1 MSAVNSRNAFGK
13 INLEPW
19 DIVVVVTYFVAVI
32 AVGIW
37 SSWRS
42 SRGSMSGYFLASRS
56 MHWIPVG
63 ASLFAS
69 NIGSGHFVGLA
80 GSGAA
85 SGIGIAGFELNALF
99 VLILL
104 GWFFVPVYVAS
115 GVYTMPEYLRKRFG
129 GQRIRIYL
137 SVLALLLS
145 IFTKISADLFAGAI
159 FIKQALGWNLYL
171 SVCALLIVA
180 CLFTVAGG
188 LSAVIWTDFVQTVL
202 IVIGAFALMIMS
214 LVEVGGYDQLMKA
227 FATAEP
233 TNASYARYTA
243 TNESCSRVPD
253 NYNHLLR
260 SPLDSE
266 LPWTGMVF
274 GSVVCAIWYW
284 CSDQV
289 IVQRALSAKNMVHA
303 KAGCVMAG
311 YLKLLPM
318 YLLVIPGMAARV
330 LFPDLVACSSP
341 ERCREVCDNENGCT
355 NIAYPLL
362 VVKLMPVGARG
373 MMLSV
378 MLAALMSS
386 LTSIFNSSST
396 IFTIDIWKKFR
407 KNASEMELL
416 IVGRTFVV
424 VLVGVSI
431 IWIPIIE
438 VFPSSQLFHY
448 IQGVTSYL
456 APPVCAVYVLAVSW
470 KRINEPGAFWGLM
483 IGLAAGMSRFIWEF
497 SYHVPGCGS
506 PDPDPRP
513 AIISSVHYLHFAVL
527 LFLISVIATVV
538 ISLLTPPID
547 DKKARFNPNLVACSS
562 PERCREVCDN
572 ENGCTNIAY
581 PLLVVKLM
589 PVGARGMMLSVM
601 LAALMSSLT
610 SIFNSSSTIF
620 TIDIWKKFRKNA
632 SEMELLIVG
641 RTFVVV
647 LVGVSIIWIPIIEVF
662 PSSQL
667 FHYIQGV
674 TSYLAPPV
682 CAVYVLAVSWKR
694 INEPGAFWGLMI
706 GLAAGMSRFIWEF
719 SYHVPG
725 CGSPDPDPRPAIIS
739 SVHYLHFAVLL
750 FLISVIATV
759 VISLLTPPID
769 DKKLYRLTYA
779 TRKSTAIREDLD
791 RPRIKSVSQ
800 VNGVYNGTDNVSY
813 TKSSENLAND
823 IPMTTLRH
831 SSPHES
837 IRPTHKEVSGLK
849 RALFCICGV
858 TSTQQKAEA
867 EAANPLPRL
876 SPAEEAH
883 EAARSLEEHP
893 LWGKVCNVNAVV
905 LLVVASFVL
914 GFYA

>member
-1 MSAVNSRNAFGK
+1 MSAVNSGNSFGK

-483 IGLAAGMSRFIWEF
+483 IGLA
-497 SYHVPGCGS
+497 V
-506 PDPDPRP
+506 
-513 AIISSVHYLHFAVL
+513 
-527 LFLISVIATVV
+527 
-538 ISLLTPPID
+538 
-547 DKKARFNPNLVACSS
+547 
-562 PERCREVCDN
+562 
-572 ENGCTNIAY
+572 
-581 PLLVVKLM
+581 
-589 PVGARGMMLSVM
+589 
-601 LAALMSSLT
+601 
-610 SIFNSSSTIF
+610 
-620 TIDIWKKFRKNA
+620 
-632 SEMELLIVG
+632 
-641 RTFVVV
+641 
-647 LVGVSIIWIPIIEVF
+647 
-662 PSSQL
+662 
-667 FHYIQGV
+667 
-674 TSYLAPPV
+674 
-682 CAVYVLAVSWKR
+682 
-694 INEPGAFWGLMI
+694 
-706 GLAAGMSRFIWEF
+706 GMSRFIWEF

-769 DKKLYRLTYA
+769 DKKLHRLTYA
-779 TRKSTAIREDLD
+779 TRKSTEIREDLD

-813 TKSSENLAND
+813 TKSSENLTND

-876 SPAEEAH
+876 SPAEEAL

>member
-1 MSAVNSRNAFGK
+1 MSAVNSGNAFGK

-483 IGLAAGMSRFIWEF
+483 IGLA
-497 SYHVPGCGS
+497 V
-506 PDPDPRP
+506 
-513 AIISSVHYLHFAVL
+513 
-527 LFLISVIATVV
+527 
-538 ISLLTPPID
+538 
-547 DKKARFNPNLVACSS
+547 
-562 PERCREVCDN
+562 
-572 ENGCTNIAY
+572 
-581 PLLVVKLM
+581 
-589 PVGARGMMLSVM
+589 
-601 LAALMSSLT
+601 
-610 SIFNSSSTIF
+610 
-620 TIDIWKKFRKNA
+620 
-632 SEMELLIVG
+632 
-641 RTFVVV
+641 
-647 LVGVSIIWIPIIEVF
+647 
-662 PSSQL
+662 
-667 FHYIQGV
+667 
-674 TSYLAPPV
+674 
-682 CAVYVLAVSWKR
+682 
-694 INEPGAFWGLMI
+694 
-706 GLAAGMSRFIWEF
+706 GMSRFIWEF

-769 DKKLYRLTYA
+769 DKKLHRLTYA
-779 TRKSTAIREDLD
+779 TRKSTEIREDLD

-813 TKSSENLAND
+813 TKSSENLTND

-876 SPAEEAH
+876 SPAEEAL

>member
-1 MSAVNSRNAFGK
+1 MTELNAVNRGDSFGK
-13 INLEPW
+13 INLESW

-42 SRGSMSGYFLASRS
+42 SSGSMSGYFLASRS

-171 SVCALLIVA
+171 SVCALLVVA

-188 LSAVIWTDFVQTVL
+188 LSAVMWTDFVQTVL
-202 IVIGAFALMIMS
+202 IVIGAFVLMVIS
-214 LVEVGGYDQLMKA
+214 LVEVGGYDQLMKS

-233 TNASYARYTA
+233 TNASYARYTS
-243 TNESCSRVPD
+243 TNESCSKVPD

-260 SPLDSE
+260 SPSDTE

-303 KAGCVMAG
+303 KAGCLLAG

-341 ERCREVCDNENGCT
+341 ERCREVCDNDNGCS

-362 VVKLMPVGARG
+362 VIKLMPIGARG

-416 IVGRTFVV
+416 IVGRSFVV
-424 VLVGVSI
+424 VLVAVSI
-431 IWIPIIE
+431 VWIPIIE
-438 VFPSSQLFHY
+438 VFPGSQLFHY

-483 IGLAAGMSRFIWEF
+483 IGLAVGMSRFIWEF
-497 SYHVPGCGS
+497 AYRVPGCGS
-506 PDPDPRP
+506 SDPDPRP
-513 AIISSVHYLHFAVL
+513 IIISSVHYLHFAAL
-527 LFLISVIATVV
+527 LFVISVIATIV
-538 ISLLTPPID
+538 ISLLTPPIED
-547 DKKARFNPNLVACSS
+547 
-562 PERCREVCDN
+562 E
-572 ENGCTNIAY
+572 
-581 PLLVVKLM
+581 
-589 PVGARGMMLSVM
+589 
-601 LAALMSSLT
+601 
-610 SIFNSSSTIF
+610 
-620 TIDIWKKFRKNA
+620 
-632 SEMELLIVG
+632 
-641 RTFVVV
+641 
-647 LVGVSIIWIPIIEVF
+647 
-662 PSSQL
+662 
-667 FHYIQGV
+667 
-674 TSYLAPPV
+674 
-682 CAVYVLAVSWKR
+682 
-694 INEPGAFWGLMI
+694 
-706 GLAAGMSRFIWEF
+706 
-719 SYHVPG
+719 
-725 CGSPDPDPRPAIIS
+725 
-739 SVHYLHFAVLL
+739 
-750 FLISVIATV
+750 
-759 VISLLTPPID
+759 
-769 DKKLYRLTYA
+769 KLYRLTYS
-779 TRKSTAIREDLD
+779 TRTSTEIREDLD
-791 RPRIKSVSQ
+791 RPRVKSGAR
-800 VNGVYNGTDNVSY
+800 VNGAYNGTDNVSY
-813 TKSSENLAND
+813 TRSSTSINN
-823 IPMTTLRH
+823 IPMKNVAH
-831 SSPHES
+831 SSPHE
-837 IRPTHKEVSGLK
+837 IMPPAHKETSSIK
-849 RALFCICGV
+849 KALFCICGV
-858 TSTQQKAEA
+858 TSTQKKAEA
-867 EAANPLPRL
+867 DAANPLPLL
-876 SPAEEAH
+876 SPAEEAV
-883 EAARSLEEHP
+883 EAARSLDEHP

-905 LLVVASFVL
+905 LLVVASFMWGL
-914 GFYA
+914 YA

>member
-1 MSAVNSRNAFGK
+1 ASVMTEPAAKSGDVFTTV
-13 INLEPW
+13 NLEAW
-19 DIVVVVTYFVAVI
+19 DIVVVVAYFVAVI
-32 AVGIW
+32 AVGVW

-85 SGIGIAGFELNALF
+85 SGIGIAGFELNAVF
-99 VLILL
+99 ILILL

-129 GQRIRIYL
+129 GQRIRVYL

-171 SVCALLIVA
+171 SVCVLLVIA

-188 LSAVIWTDFVQTVL
+188 LSAVIWTDFVQTIL
-202 IVIGAFALMIMS
+202 IVVGAFVLMVLS
-214 LVEVGGYDQLMKA
+214 LVEVGGYDNLMKA
-227 FATAEP
+227 YATAEP

-243 TNESCSRVPD
+243 NNESCSRVPD

-260 SPLDSE
+260 SPSDSE

-274 GSVVCAIWYW
+274 GLTISAIWYW

-311 YLKLLPM
+311 YLKLLPL
-318 YLLVIPGMAARV
+318 YLLVLPGMAARV

-341 ERCREVCDNENGCT
+341 ERCRDVCDNDKGCT

-362 VVKLMPVGARG
+362 VVKLMPIGARG

-407 KNASEMELL
+407 KSASEVELL

-424 VLVGVSI
+424 VLVAVSI
-431 IWIPIIE
+431 VWIPIIE
-438 VFPSSQLFHY
+438 AFPGSQLFHY
-448 IQGVTSYL
+448 IQSVTSFL

-483 IGLAAGMSRFIWEF
+483 VGLVVGMCRFGWEI
-497 SYHVPGCGS
+497 SYSVPGCGS
-506 PDPDPRP
+506 TDPDPRP

-527 LFLISVIATVV
+527 LFFISVITTVV

-547 DKKARFNPNLVACSS
+547 EK
-562 PERCREVCDN
+562 
-572 ENGCTNIAY
+572 
-581 PLLVVKLM
+581 
-589 PVGARGMMLSVM
+589 
-601 LAALMSSLT
+601 
-610 SIFNSSSTIF
+610 
-620 TIDIWKKFRKNA
+620 
-632 SEMELLIVG
+632 
-641 RTFVVV
+641 
-647 LVGVSIIWIPIIEVF
+647 
-662 PSSQL
+662 Q
-667 FHYIQGV
+667 
-674 TSYLAPPV
+674 
-682 CAVYVLAVSWKR
+682 
-694 INEPGAFWGLMI
+694 
-706 GLAAGMSRFIWEF
+706 
-719 SYHVPG
+719 
-725 CGSPDPDPRPAIIS
+725 
-739 SVHYLHFAVLL
+739 
-750 FLISVIATV
+750 
-759 VISLLTPPID
+759 
-769 DKKLYRLTYA
+769 LYRLTYS
-779 TRKSTAIREDLD
+779 TRNSTEIREDLEK
-791 RPRIKSVSQ
+791 PRKKSVYEITAVSG
-800 VNGVYNGTDNVSY
+800 GVENKAFS
-813 TKSSENLAND
+813 KSSDNLTSPNEIA
-823 IPMTTLRH
+823 MTTRGPA
-831 SSPHES
+831 SPHQAV
-837 IRPTHKEVSGLK
+837 PTPPKEMSGIK
-849 RALFCICGV
+849 RAFFCICGV
-858 TSTQQKAEA
+858 TSTHERAEA
-867 EAANPLPRL
+867 DDANPMPAM

-883 EAARSLEEHP
+883 QAAESLQEHP
-893 LWGKVCNVNAVV
+893 VWGKVCNVNAIV
-905 LLVVASFVL
+905 LMVVVAFVW

>member
-1 MSAVNSRNAFGK
+1 MKDKVRESERRKGKRTTMSAVNSGNAFGK

-483 IGLAAGMSRFIWEF
+483 IGLA
-497 SYHVPGCGS
+497 V
-506 PDPDPRP
+506 
-513 AIISSVHYLHFAVL
+513 
-527 LFLISVIATVV
+527 
-538 ISLLTPPID
+538 
-547 DKKARFNPNLVACSS
+547 
-562 PERCREVCDN
+562 
-572 ENGCTNIAY
+572 
-581 PLLVVKLM
+581 
-589 PVGARGMMLSVM
+589 
-601 LAALMSSLT
+601 
-610 SIFNSSSTIF
+610 
-620 TIDIWKKFRKNA
+620 
-632 SEMELLIVG
+632 
-641 RTFVVV
+641 
-647 LVGVSIIWIPIIEVF
+647 
-662 PSSQL
+662 
-667 FHYIQGV
+667 
-674 TSYLAPPV
+674 
-682 CAVYVLAVSWKR
+682 
-694 INEPGAFWGLMI
+694 
-706 GLAAGMSRFIWEF
+706 GMSRFIWEF

-769 DKKLYRLTYA
+769 DKKLHRLTYA
-779 TRKSTAIREDLD
+779 TRKSTEIREDLD

-813 TKSSENLAND
+813 TKSSENLTND

-876 SPAEEAH
+876 SPAEEAL

>member
-1 MSAVNSRNAFGK
+1 MSAVNSGNSFGK

-243 TNESCSRVPD
+243 ANESCSRVPD

-483 IGLAAGMSRFIWEF
+483 IGLAVGMSRFIWEF

-547 DKKARFNPNLVACSS
+547 DKKARFNP
-562 PERCREVCDN
+562 
-572 ENGCTNIAY
+572 
-581 PLLVVKLM
+581 
-589 PVGARGMMLSVM
+589 
-601 LAALMSSLT
+601 
-610 SIFNSSSTIF
+610 SST
-620 TIDIWKKFRKNA
+620 
-632 SEMELLIVG
+632 
-641 RTFVVV
+641 
-647 LVGVSIIWIPIIEVF
+647 
-662 PSSQL
+662 
-667 FHYIQGV
+667 
-674 TSYLAPPV
+674 
-682 CAVYVLAVSWKR
+682 
-694 INEPGAFWGLMI
+694 
-706 GLAAGMSRFIWEF
+706 
-719 SYHVPG
+719 
-725 CGSPDPDPRPAIIS
+725 
-739 SVHYLHFAVLL
+739 LH
-750 FLISVIATV
+750 
-759 VISLLTPPID
+759 
-769 DKKLYRLTYA
+769 RLTYA
-779 TRKSTAIREDLD
+779 TRKSTEIREDLD

-813 TKSSENLAND
+813 TKSSENLTND

-876 SPAEEAH
+876 SPAEEAL

>member
-1 MSAVNSRNAFGK
+1 
-13 INLEPW
+13 
-19 DIVVVVTYFVAVI
+19 
-32 AVGIW
+32 
-37 SSWRS
+37 
-42 SRGSMSGYFLASRS
+42 
-56 MHWIPVG
+56 
-63 ASLFAS
+63 
-69 NIGSGHFVGLA
+69 
-80 GSGAA
+80 
-85 SGIGIAGFELNALF
+85 
-99 VLILL
+99 
-104 GWFFVPVYVAS
+104 
-115 GVYTMPEYLRKRFG
+115 
-129 GQRIRIYL
+129 
-137 SVLALLLS
+137 
-145 IFTKISADLFAGAI
+145 
-159 FIKQALGWNLYL
+159 
-171 SVCALLIVA
+171 
-180 CLFTVAGG
+180 
-188 LSAVIWTDFVQTVL
+188 
-202 IVIGAFALMIMS
+202 
-214 LVEVGGYDQLMKA
+214 
-227 FATAEP
+227 
-233 TNASYARYTA
+233 
-243 TNESCSRVPD
+243 
-253 NYNHLLR
+253 
-260 SPLDSE
+260 
-266 LPWTGMVF
+266 
-274 GSVVCAIWYW
+274 
-284 CSDQV
+284 
-289 IVQRALSAKNMVHA
+289 
-303 KAGCVMAG
+303 
-311 YLKLLPM
+311 
-318 YLLVIPGMAARV
+318 
-330 LFPDLVACSSP
+330 
-341 ERCREVCDNENGCT
+341 
-355 NIAYPLL
+355 
-362 VVKLMPVGARG
+362 
-373 MMLSV
+373 
-378 MLAALMSS
+378 
-386 LTSIFNSSST
+386 
-396 IFTIDIWKKFR
+396 
-407 KNASEMELL
+407 
-416 IVGRTFVV
+416 
-424 VLVGVSI
+424 
-431 IWIPIIE
+431 
-438 VFPSSQLFHY
+438 
-448 IQGVTSYL
+448 
-456 APPVCAVYVLAVSW
+456 
-470 KRINEPGAFWGLM
+470 
-483 IGLAAGMSRFIWEF
+483 
-497 SYHVPGCGS
+497 
-506 PDPDPRP
+506 
-513 AIISSVHYLHFAVL
+513 
-527 LFLISVIATVV
+527 
-538 ISLLTPPID
+538 
-547 DKKARFNPNLVACSS
+547 
-562 PERCREVCDN
+562 
-572 ENGCTNIAY
+572 
-581 PLLVVKLM
+581 M

-867 EAANPLPRL
+867 EATNPLPRL

>member
-1 MSAVNSRNAFGK
+1 
-13 INLEPW
+13 
-19 DIVVVVTYFVAVI
+19 
-32 AVGIW
+32 
-37 SSWRS
+37 
-42 SRGSMSGYFLASRS
+42 
-56 MHWIPVG
+56 VG

-85 SGIGIAGFELNALF
+85 SGIGIAGFELNA
-99 VLILL
+99 
-104 GWFFVPVYVAS
+104 
-115 GVYTMPEYLRKRFG
+115 
-129 GQRIRIYL
+129 
-137 SVLALLLS
+137 
-145 IFTKISADLFAGAI
+145 DLFAGAI

-180 CLFTVAGG
+180 CLFTVAG
-188 LSAVIWTDFVQTVL
+188 
-202 IVIGAFALMIMS
+202 

-330 LFPDLVACSSP
+330 LFP
-341 ERCREVCDNENGCT
+341 
-355 NIAYPLL
+355 
-362 VVKLMPVGARG
+362 GARG

-483 IGLAAGMSRFIWEF
+483 IGLAVGMSRFIWEF

-513 AIISSVHYLHFAVL
+513 AIISSVHYLHFA
-527 LFLISVIATVV
+527 
-538 ISLLTPPID
+538 
-547 DKKARFNPNLVACSS
+547 
-562 PERCREVCDN
+562 
-572 ENGCTNIAY
+572 
-581 PLLVVKLM
+581 
-589 PVGARGMMLSVM
+589 
-601 LAALMSSLT
+601 
-610 SIFNSSSTIF
+610 
-620 TIDIWKKFRKNA
+620 
-632 SEMELLIVG
+632 
-641 RTFVVV
+641 
-647 LVGVSIIWIPIIEVF
+647 
-662 PSSQL
+662 
-667 FHYIQGV
+667 
-674 TSYLAPPV
+674 
-682 CAVYVLAVSWKR
+682 
-694 INEPGAFWGLMI
+694 
-706 GLAAGMSRFIWEF
+706 
-719 SYHVPG
+719 
-725 CGSPDPDPRPAIIS
+725 
-739 SVHYLHFAVLL
+739 LH
-750 FLISVIATV
+750 
-759 VISLLTPPID
+759 
-769 DKKLYRLTYA
+769 RLTYA
-779 TRKSTAIREDLD
+779 TRKSTEIREDLD
-791 RPRIKSVSQ
+791 RPRLKSVSQ

-813 TKSSENLAND
+813 TKSSENLTND

-837 IRPTHKEVSGLK
+837 IRPTHKEHCLHLFRRVTEVSGLK

-876 SPAEEAH
+876 SPAEEAL

>member
-547 DKKARFNPNLVACSS
+547 DKK
-562 PERCREVCDN
+562 
-572 ENGCTNIAY
+572 
-581 PLLVVKLM
+581 
-589 PVGARGMMLSVM
+589 
-601 LAALMSSLT
+601 
-610 SIFNSSSTIF
+610 
-620 TIDIWKKFRKNA
+620 
-632 SEMELLIVG
+632 
-641 RTFVVV
+641 
-647 LVGVSIIWIPIIEVF
+647 
-662 PSSQL
+662 
-667 FHYIQGV
+667 
-674 TSYLAPPV
+674 
-682 CAVYVLAVSWKR
+682 
-694 INEPGAFWGLMI
+694 
-706 GLAAGMSRFIWEF
+706 
-719 SYHVPG
+719 
-725 CGSPDPDPRPAIIS
+725 
-739 SVHYLHFAVLL
+739 
-750 FLISVIATV
+750 
-759 VISLLTPPID
+759 
-769 DKKLYRLTYA
+769 LYRLTYA

>member
-1 MSAVNSRNAFGK
+1 
-13 INLEPW
+13 
-19 DIVVVVTYFVAVI
+19 
-32 AVGIW
+32 
-37 SSWRS
+37 
-42 SRGSMSGYFLASRS
+42 MSGYFLASRS

-171 SVCALLIVA
+171 SVCVLLIVA

-214 LVEVGGYDQLMKA
+214 LVEVGGFDQLMKA

-260 SPLDSE
+260 SPSDSE

-483 IGLAAGMSRFIWEF
+483 IGLAVGMSRFIWEF

-527 LFLISVIATVV
+527 LFLISVITTVV

-547 DKKARFNPNLVACSS
+547 DKKASLNPSS
-562 PERCREVCDN
+562 
-572 ENGCTNIAY
+572 Y
-581 PLLVVKLM
+581 
-589 PVGARGMMLSVM
+589 
-601 LAALMSSLT
+601 SSLGR
-610 SIFNSSSTIF
+610 N
-620 TIDIWKKFRKNA
+620 
-632 SEMELLIVG
+632 LL
-641 RTFVVV
+641 
-647 LVGVSIIWIPIIEVF
+647 
-662 PSSQL
+662 
-667 FHYIQGV
+667 H
-674 TSYLAPPV
+674 
-682 CAVYVLAVSWKR
+682 
-694 INEPGAFWGLMI
+694 
-706 GLAAGMSRFIWEF
+706 
-719 SYHVPG
+719 
-725 CGSPDPDPRPAIIS
+725 
-739 SVHYLHFAVLL
+739 
-750 FLISVIATV
+750 
-759 VISLLTPPID
+759 
-769 DKKLYRLTYA
+769 RLTYA
-779 TRKSTAIREDLD
+779 TRKSTEIREDLD

-905 LLVVASFVL
+905 LLVVAAFVL

>member
-1 MSAVNSRNAFGK
+1 MRESERRKGKRTTMSAVNSGNAFGK

-483 IGLAAGMSRFIWEF
+483 IGLA
-497 SYHVPGCGS
+497 V
-506 PDPDPRP
+506 
-513 AIISSVHYLHFAVL
+513 
-527 LFLISVIATVV
+527 
-538 ISLLTPPID
+538 
-547 DKKARFNPNLVACSS
+547 
-562 PERCREVCDN
+562 
-572 ENGCTNIAY
+572 
-581 PLLVVKLM
+581 
-589 PVGARGMMLSVM
+589 
-601 LAALMSSLT
+601 
-610 SIFNSSSTIF
+610 
-620 TIDIWKKFRKNA
+620 
-632 SEMELLIVG
+632 
-641 RTFVVV
+641 
-647 LVGVSIIWIPIIEVF
+647 
-662 PSSQL
+662 
-667 FHYIQGV
+667 
-674 TSYLAPPV
+674 
-682 CAVYVLAVSWKR
+682 
-694 INEPGAFWGLMI
+694 
-706 GLAAGMSRFIWEF
+706 GMSRFIWEF

-769 DKKLYRLTYA
+769 DKKLHRLTYA
-779 TRKSTAIREDLD
+779 TRKSTEIREDLD

-813 TKSSENLAND
+813 TKSSENLTNE

-837 IRPTHKEVSGLK
+837 MRPTHKEVSGLK

-876 SPAEEAH
+876 SPAEEAL